1 MDIIDHQILALLAE
15 DARMS
20 LKTLSAKVGLSSPST
35 SERLRR
41 LEESG
46 VIQGYTLN
54 VNLQALGYGFQSLV
68 RLKPLPG
75 MLKKVEQM
83 VAAIPEVV
91 ECDKV
96 TGEDCFIIRLA
107 ARSLEQLDQILD
119 RLAEQAQSNT
129 SIVKTTPV
137 KRRLPT
143 LAL

>member
-54 VNLQALGYGFQSLV
+54 VNLQALGYSFQSLV

-83 VAAIPEVV
+83 IAAIPEVV

-96 TGEDCFIIRLA
+96 TGEDCFIVRLST
-107 ARSLEQLDQILD
+107 RSLEQLDQILD

-137 KRRLPT
+137 KRRLPP
-143 LAL
+143 LAV

>member
-54 VNLQALGYGFQSLV
+54 VNLQALGYSFQSLV

-83 VAAIPEVV
+83 IAAIPEVV

-96 TGEDCFIIRLA
+96 TGEDCFIVRLA
-107 ARSLEQLDQILD
+107 TRSLEQLDQILD

-137 KRRLPT
+137 KRRLPP
-143 LAL
+143 LAV

>member
-20 LKTLSAKVGLSSPST
+20 LKTLSGKVGLSSPST

-54 VNLQALGYGFQSLV
+54 VNLQALGYSFHSLV
-68 RLKPLPG
+68 RIKPLPG

-83 VAAIPEVV
+83 IIAIPEVI

-96 TGEDCFIIRLA
+96 TGEDCFIVRLV
-107 ARSLEQLDQILD
+107 ARSLEQLDQILEQ
-119 RLAEQAQSNT
+119 LAEQAQNNT

-137 KRRLPT
+137 KRRLPP

>member
-137 KRRLPT
+137 KRRLPP

>member
-1 MDIIDHQILALLAE
+1 
-15 DARMS
+15 
-20 LKTLSAKVGLSSPST
+20 
-35 SERLRR
+35 LRR

-137 KRRLPT
+137 KRRLPP

>member
-41 LEESG
+41 LEENG

-137 KRRLPT
+137 KRRLPP